1 MQNGMPRPQGMM
13 PQGQMTPPA
22 GPDGPKPAAQAL
34 GQGQTPA
41 SPEQQAAYNRFVG
54 MALLHVYDEK
64 VMPKIIGQIGDDVA
78 NDVGRAAA
86 NVGFVVLKKAQQGG
100 ETVPPEVILH
110 GGQEV
115 VASIAE
121 LVAKAKGI
129 EMDPQQVEQAYYV
142 AADTF
147 RQMMQGE
154 GGVDPETAAQDMEA
168 LRQME
173 ESGELE
179 AMMTAAA
186 QDQAGRQ

>member
-1 MQNGMPRPQGMM
+1 MQNGMPQPQGMPQAM
-13 PQGQMTPPA
+13 PQGAPQPQPA
-22 GPDGPKPAAQAL
+22 GQAMG
-34 GQGQTPA
+34 GQPSA

-54 MALLHVYDEK
+54 MSLLHVYDEK
-64 VMPKIIGQIGDDVA
+64 VMPKILGQIGEDVV
-78 NDVGRAAA
+78 NDIGRAAA
-86 NVGFVVLKKAQQGG
+86 NVGFVVLKKAEQSG
-100 ETVPPEVILH
+100 ETIPPEVILH

-121 LVAKAKGI
+121 LVASAKGI
-129 EMDPQQVEQAYYV
+129 EMAPEQVEQAYYV

-154 GGVDPETAAQDMEA
+154 GGIDPETAAQDMEA

-179 AMMTAAA
+179 AMMAAA
-186 QDQAGRQ
+186 SQDQAGRG

>member
-1 MQNGMPRPQGMM
+1 MQDQTMPRGMPQPA
-13 PQGQMTPPA
+13 PTPA
-22 GPDGPKPAAQAL
+22 GQAM
-34 GQGQTPA
+34 GSGGTNA
-41 SPEQQAAYNRFVG
+41 TPEQQAAYNRFVG
-54 MALLHVYDEK
+54 TALLHIYDEK
-64 VMPKIIGQIGDDVA
+64 VMPKIVGQIGEDVV
-78 NDVGRAAA
+78 NDIGRAAA
-86 NVGFVVLKKAQQGG
+86 NVGFVVLKKAQQKG

-154 GGVDPETAAQDMEA
+154 GGTDPETAAQDIEA

-179 AMMTAAA
+179 AMMQAAA
-186 QDQAGRQ
+186 RDQAERG